1 ATTATITFY
10 KDNGSTVVQQLNLP
24 ATSRTTVTVK
34 SIAGMEQA
42 NFATAVAS
50 TSGHPLIVE
59 RTMSWDGTGYGSHGE
74 KASSGAAS
82 TWYFAEGSQGY
93 FHTFFLLLNPN
104 PAANVAHV
112 TFFLEDGSPV
122 QRDYALTP
130 TSRTTLDIASE
141 PALANRSFGAVI
153 NFDLPGMAERGMHF
167 GGWPVFRGG

>member
-1 ATTATITFY
+1 ATPVFGATGFTDITVSASDGTHTGTSTFRLTITAVPTYFLAEGATSPFFDTDILIAHPGHTATTATIPFY
-10 KDNGSTVVQQLNLP
+10 KDHGSTMVQNLNLP

-50 TSGHPLIVE
+50 TTGHPLVVE

-93 FHTFFLLLNPN
+93 FH
-104 PAANVAHV
+104 
-112 TFFLEDGSPV
+112 
-122 QRDYALTP
+122 
-130 TSRTTLDIASE
+130 
-141 PALANRSFGAVI
+141 
-153 NFDLPGMAERGMHF
+153 
-167 GGWPVFRGG
+167 